1 MFLDFGHDTGLFEI
15 DNVSLVAG
23 HVGTEALNLPADDNS
38 GGGDTPTDLVANG
51 AFDDAAGWTG
61 AGVNA
66 VDGVNRVN
74 NDTVAA
80 NSYDVNMQTTV
91 DLEPGNTYTLTFEAR
106 GEAGRL
112 FDVGIG
118 DSAAPYGT
126 DKKSLEVDTDWQ
138 TYTLHLN
145 SNTLLVLVSTVCSW
159 TLVMIRVCL
168 RLIMSVW

>member
-1 MFLDFGHDTGLFEI
+1 MLEVDTDWQTWLHLNSNTLGTGEHRVFLDFGHDTGLFEI

-51 AFDDAAGWTG
+51 AFDDATGWTG

-91 DLEPGNTYTLTFEAR
+91 DLVDPVTLTR
-106 GEAGRL
+106 
-112 FDVGIG
+112 
-118 DSAAPYGT
+118 
-126 DKKSLEVDTDWQ
+126 
-138 TYTLHLN
+138 
-145 SNTLLVLVSTVCSW
+145 
-159 TLVMIRVCL
+159 
-168 RLIMSVW
+168 